1 MKIIVSL
8 TIMTAVV
15 ACLTSLPSPAEAL
28 SSRYGC
34 YEVTTGSLN
43 IREKAWS
50 SSKVLAVAQKGE
62 TLAKRRRF
70 CALRGYWCPVTNEDG
85 VQGWAAKA
93 FLKRTA
99 C

>member
-1 MKIIVSL
+1 MKNIVSL
-8 TIMTAVV
+8 TIATTLV
-15 ACLTSLPSPAEAL
+15 AGLASLPSPAEAL

-34 YEVTTGSLN
+34 YEVTAGNLN
-43 IREKAWS
+43 IRAKAWS
-50 SSKVLAVAQKGE
+50 SSSVLAVARKGE
-62 TLAKRRRF
+62 KLAKRRRF